1 MRMEE
6 LSKSQIVLLTLLVSF
21 VTSIATGIVT
31 VSLMD
36 QAPPAVAQTV
46 NRIIERTVEKVVP
59 SPLGQSAAVVTT
71 EKTVIIKESD
81 LIVQAVEKIT
91 PSLVRVYTNSAED
104 SVFLGLGIILDAE
117 GSVIVDNSVLSVL
130 GGLREVSITLFDGAS
145 LSASISSRDESTGI
159 AFLKPATTTADG
171 KIAHFTPA
179 TLSMDSPVLGQTIV
193 VLSGKSI
200 PRITDGLVTA
210 IIPRAESKH
219 TIVDTNVSSD
229 FIMEGS
235 PLISTEGVL
244 LGISTSLSRESSQN
258 GFIPASMLAG
268 KDKITKDASI
278 GE

>member
-1 MRMEE
+1 
-6 LSKSQIVLLTLLVSF
+6 
-21 VTSIATGIVT
+21 
-31 VSLMD
+31 
-36 QAPPAVAQTV
+36 
-46 NRIIERTVEKVVP
+46 
-59 SPLGQSAAVVTT
+59 
-71 EKTVIIKESD
+71 
-81 LIVQAVEKIT
+81 
-91 PSLVRVYTNSAED
+91 
-104 SVFLGLGIILDAE
+104 DAE

-179 TLSMDSPVLGQTIV
+179 TLSMDSPVLGQSVI

-210 IIPRAESKH
+210 IIPRTEGEDS
-219 TIVDTNVSSD
+219 IVDTNVPPD
-229 FIMEGS
+229 FIMGGS
-235 PLISTEGVL
+235 PLVSTEGVL
-244 LGISTSLSRESSQN
+244 LGISTSISRESSQN

>member
-1 MRMEE
+1 MEE

>member
-91 PSLVRVYTNSAED
+91 PSLVRVYANSAED

-130 GGLREVSITLFDGAS
+130 GDLREVSITLFDGAS
-145 LSASISSRDESTGI
+145 LSASISSKDKSTGI

-171 KIAHFTPA
+171 KIARFTPA
-179 TLSMDSPVLGQTIV
+179 TLSMKSPVLGQTIV

-210 IIPRAESKH
+210 IIPRTEGENP
-219 TIVDTNVSSD
+219 IVDTNVSSD

-244 LGISTSLSRESSQN
+244 LGISTSLSRESSKN
-258 GFIPASMLAG
+258 GFIPASILAG
-268 KDKITKDASI
+268 KDKSAKDAAM